1 MTDGADNNGEL
12 PTLEQ
17 IQQTVT
23 ELAAMGLI
31 YDTGRRRKV
40 ASYGQQFLRERTDTH
55 RAFRGSSRGQDTW
68 LTFNVPLSGVSTP
81 GARRTTAVVRLGS

>member
-31 YDTGRRRKV
+31 HDTGRRRNRRIV
-40 ASYGQQFLRERTDTH
+40 WAAVPERK
-55 RAFRGSSRGQDTW
+55 
-68 LTFNVPLSGVSTP
+68 N
-81 GARRTTAVVRLGS
+81 

>member
-31 YDTGRRRKV
+31 YDTGRTGR
-40 ASYGQQFLRERTDTH
+40 SH
-55 RAFRGSSRGQDTW
+55 RMGSS
-68 LTFNVPLSGVSTP
+68 S
-81 GARRTTAVVRLGS
+81 

>member
-40 ASYGQQFLRERTDTH
+40 ASYG
-55 RAFRGSSRGQDTW
+55 
-68 LTFNVPLSGVSTP
+68 
-81 GARRTTAVVRLGS
+81 

>member
-31 YDTGRRRKV
+31 YDTSRRRNRRIV
-40 ASYGQQFLRERTDTH
+40 WAAVPERK
-55 RAFRGSSRGQDTW
+55 
-68 LTFNVPLSGVSTP
+68 N
-81 GARRTTAVVRLGS
+81 

>member
-23 ELAAMGLI
+23 EIAAMGLI

-40 ASYGQQFLRERTDTH
+40 ASYADTH
-55 RAFRGSSRGQDTW
+55 RAFRASSRGQDTW
-68 LTFNVPLSGVSTP
+68 LTFNVPLGRGPCSKACLTVI
-81 GARRTTAVVRLGS
+81 

>member
-1 MTDGADNNGEL
+1 MVVCAAATGSNVVTRPMRIDHNDGADNNGEL

-31 YDTGRRRKV
+31 YDTGRRRNRRIV
-40 ASYGQQFLRERTDTH
+40 WAAVPERK
-55 RAFRGSSRGQDTW
+55 
-68 LTFNVPLSGVSTP
+68 N
-81 GARRTTAVVRLGS
+81 